1 MGYMPVIA
9 TDNCNPVPP
18 VTNVYNIYNTG
29 TNVPDDTSTG
39 YRPPSGWCGT
49 VNEWIYLNENIRR
62 EYDNVLLIDDSHYTH
77 PTYPTPKEEIHHPI
91 KITDCPKCNS
101 NLPLRQTDDKGICK
115 CEFCGKE
122 VYVW

>member
-18 VTNVYNIYNTG
+18 VENVYNIYNNGMDIPSDNTTG
-29 TNVPDDTSTG
+29 CTPL
-39 YRPPSGWCGT
+39 GWCGT
-49 VNEWIYLNENIRR
+49 ADEWVRLNNRMRYRYDIVQVVTSPSYTFTYLN
-62 EYDNVLLIDDSHYTH
+62 
-77 PTYPTPKEEIHHPI
+77 PKEEIHHPI
-91 KITDCPKCNS
+91 KISDCPKCNS
-101 NLPLRQTDDKGICK
+101 NLPLRETDDNGICK

>member
-1 MGYMPVIA
+1 MEYMPVIA

-18 VTNVYNIYNTG
+18 VTNVYNIYN
-29 TNVPDDTSTG
+29 NAAEI
-39 YRPPSGWCGT
+39 PSDNTTCYTPLGWCGT
-49 VNEWIYLNENIRR
+49 ADEWIRLNNRMR
-62 EYDNVLLIDDSHYTH
+62 NRYDTVQLVTSTEYKYT
-77 PTYPTPKEEIHHPI
+77 YNPTPKEEHHPI
-91 KITDCPKCNS
+91 KISDCPKCNS